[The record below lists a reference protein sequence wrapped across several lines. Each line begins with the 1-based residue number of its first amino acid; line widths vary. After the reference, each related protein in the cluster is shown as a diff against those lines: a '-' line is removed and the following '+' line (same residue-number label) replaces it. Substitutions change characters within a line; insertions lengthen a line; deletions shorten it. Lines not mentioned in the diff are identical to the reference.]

1 MKFNK
6 HISDPAE
13 EEHSSALISRALLFI
28 GVCRLLVD
36 PLCVFHLRPFFFFF
50 VAAAMVGSP
59 PSCVRTHLVH
69 VQVHAASPLCAA
81 ERQDYDLSARHMS

>member
-28 GVCRLLVD
+28 GVCRLLLD
-36 PLCVFHLRPFFFFF
+36 PLCLFHPRPFFFG
-50 VAAAMVGSP
+50 AAAMVGSL
-59 PSCVRTHLVH
+59 PSRVRTHLAH
-69 VQVHAASPLCAA
+69 VRVHAPPPRRRKTRL
-81 ERQDYDLSARHMS
+81 